1 MNTLQKQNKVLQ
13 SIKIERQRDKL
24 KKVIPLLDDIRAS
37 NEQLVSDD
45 DLSQSLQ
52 EQLKGSLKLAE
63 TSIHTIIGLL
73 RLINERKKELENE

>member
-1 MNTLQKQNKVLQ
+1 MNTLQKQTKVFNQAKL
-13 SIKIERQRDKL
+13 ERLRTKL
-24 KKVIPLLDDIRAS
+24 KKMLPLLDDIRAS

-73 RLINERKKELENE
+73 RLINERQKELENE

>member
-1 MNTLQKQNKVLQ
+1 MNTLQKQTKVFNQAKL
-13 SIKIERQRDKL
+13 ERLRTKL
-24 KKVIPLLDDIRAS
+24 KKMLPLLDDIRAS

>member
-24 KKVIPLLDDIRAS
+24 KKVIPLLDDIRAF

-45 DLSQSLQ
+45 DLSQFLQ

-73 RLINERKKELENE
+73 RLINERQKELENE